1 MYGSDGNASLSLCE
15 SWHNASVLQFE
26 TVININDESIFGAC
40 FTRDNEKEVVHV
52 NLFHSTEPPVTR
64 FSSRRK
70 SVFAETYNPEEDEDD
85 DEGAKVGLAQK

>member
-1 MYGSDGNASLSLCE
+1 MGMFFLPLCK
-15 SWHNASVLQFE
+15 SWHNGSVLQFE

-40 FTRDNEKEVVHV
+40 FACDYEKEVVHV
-52 NLFHSTEPPVTR
+52 NLLCSTEPPVTR